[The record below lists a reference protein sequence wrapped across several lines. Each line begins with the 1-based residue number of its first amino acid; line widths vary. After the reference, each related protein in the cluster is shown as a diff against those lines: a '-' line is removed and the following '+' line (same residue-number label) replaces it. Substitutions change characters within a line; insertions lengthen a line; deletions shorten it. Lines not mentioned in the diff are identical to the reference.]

1 MGKLTSLEVG
11 FSQGKIEDCV
21 LYWGKSIYIL
31 YTDNYILSVPDEEE
45 LSHILAGIKV
55 SGLYIAEEVDIEDF
69 LGVKIDKVDSEIYH
83 MSQPQRIR

>member
-1 MGKLTSLEVG
+1 M
-11 FSQGKIEDCV
+11 
-21 LYWGKSIYIL
+21 
-31 YTDNYILSVPDEEE
+31 
-45 LSHILAGIKV
+45 